1 MKDARAGKWLEG
13 LKKYRL
19 AALAALLGIV
29 LMLLPG
35 GNAEAE
41 PTAGSQDAEAFDR
54 GAVQEEMENILRA
67 IDFKVENGVIT
78 AIGPAGVPCDV
89 DAQGKYLVPEAQ
101 E

>member
-41 PTAGSQDAEAFDR
+41 PTAGSPD
-54 GAVQEEMENILRA
+54 
-67 IDFKVENGVIT
+67 
-78 AIGPAGVPCDV
+78 
-89 DAQGKYLVPEAQ
+89 
-101 E
+101 